1 LSRDFALAASSS
13 IFWNITQLPAG
24 VVPVTRVRASETERE
39 RPRDRLEKQAAEIDR
54 QSAGLPVGVQV
65 VGRPWAEGVVLAVMT
80 AIEDALTGEYDQP
93 VTPYVAV

>member
-1 LSRDFALAASSS
+1 
-13 IFWNITQLPAG
+13 
-24 VVPVTRVRASETERE
+24 VTRVRASETDRE

-65 VGRPWAEGVVLAVMT
+65 VGRPWAEDVVLAVMI

-93 VTPYVAV
+93 VTPYLAV